1 MPEQHRACRPGADDY
16 QKKDGEEDSMF
27 KKSRP
32 LQSKSEIILR
42 NIVVVAMVIFFTV
55 FLIVPIAIAFAGSFH
70 DWNPLSGT
78 YDFLGVQNYIDVFT
92 SGLFWNSMLN
102 TLIFSVV
109 VIIFRV
115 GLGLAIA
122 YAIYSTL
129 VKHKSF
135 FRAVYYMPVV
145 TPMVAVAFV
154 WKFMYNPQIGT
165 INQIFGLD
173 VNWLMN
179 PKTALAAVM
188 IMTIWKDFGYAVVM
202 YMAGLYSLPA
212 DALEAAKVDGANAW
226 QTFKYITFPLLKPM
240 TMFVTITSIISY
252 IQAYVQILIMTEGG
266 PGTATYLSSY
276 IIYDEAFVKY
286 NFGYASAL
294 SFVLFVITA
303 FFTWLSFRVSGSEE

>member
-1 MPEQHRACRPGADDY
+1 
-16 QKKDGEEDSMF
+16 MF
-27 KKSRP
+27 KKSHP

-42 NIVVVAMVIFFTV
+42 NIVVVAMVLFFSV
-55 FLIVPIAIAFAGSFH
+55 FLIIPIGIAFAGSFH
-70 DWNPLSGT
+70 EWNPLSGT
-78 YDFLGVQNYIDVFT
+78 YRFLGLENYKEVIVNP
-92 SGLFWNSMLN
+92 LFWKSLWN
-102 TLIFSVV
+102 TIIFSVV

-115 GLGLAIA
+115 GLGLGIA
-122 YAIYSTL
+122 YAIYSAL
-129 VKHKSF
+129 IKYKSF
-135 FRAVYYMPVV
+135 FRSVFYMPVV

-165 INQIFGLD
+165 INQMFGLD
-173 VNWLMN
+173 INWLMN
-179 PKTALAAVM
+179 PKTALGAVI

-226 QTFKYITFPLLKPM
+226 QNFRYITLPLLKSM
-240 TMFVTITSIISY
+240 TLFVVITSIISY

-294 SFVLFVITA
+294 SFVLFIITA
-303 FFTWLSFRVSGSEE
+303 VFTWLSFRVSGSEG

>member
-1 MPEQHRACRPGADDY
+1 
-16 QKKDGEEDSMF
+16 MF
-27 KKSRP
+27 KKLHP

-42 NIVVVAMVIFFTV
+42 NIVVVAMVLFFSV
-55 FLIVPIAIAFAGSFH
+55 FLIIPIGIAFAGSFH
-70 DWNPLSGT
+70 EWNPLSGT
-78 YDFLGVQNYIDVFT
+78 YRFLGLENYKEVIVNP
-92 SGLFWNSMLN
+92 LFWKSLWN
-102 TLIFSVV
+102 TIIFSVV

-115 GLGLAIA
+115 GLGLGIA
-122 YAIYSTL
+122 YAIYSAL
-129 VKHKSF
+129 IKYKSF
-135 FRAVYYMPVV
+135 FRSVFYMPVV

-165 INQIFGLD
+165 INQMFGLD
-173 VNWLMN
+173 INWLMN
-179 PKTALAAVM
+179 PKTALGAVI

-226 QTFKYITFPLLKPM
+226 QNFWYITLPLLKSM
-240 TMFVTITSIISY
+240 TLFVVITSIISY

-294 SFVLFVITA
+294 SFVLFIITA
-303 FFTWLSFRVSGSEE
+303 VFTWLSFRVSGSEG

>member
-1 MPEQHRACRPGADDY
+1 M
-16 QKKDGEEDSMF
+16 
-27 KKSRP
+27 
-32 LQSKSEIILR
+32 QSKSEIILR
-42 NIVVVAMVIFFTV
+42 NIVVIAMIAFFSI
-55 FLIVPIAIAFAGSFH
+55 FLIVPIGIAFAGSFH
-70 DWNPLSGT
+70 EWNPLSGT
-78 YDFLGVQNYIDVFT
+78 YNFLGLENYKEVFT
-92 SGLFWNSMLN
+92 SSLFGKSMLN

-115 GLGLAIA
+115 GLGLGIA
-122 YAIYSTL
+122 YAIYSPL

-135 FRAVYYMPVV
+135 FRAIYYMPVV

-179 PKTALAAVM
+179 PKIALLAVI

-202 YMAGLYSLPA
+202 YMAGLYSLPS
-212 DALEAAKVDGANAW
+212 DALEAAKVAGANGW
-226 QTFKYITFPLLKPM
+226 QTFRYITLPLLKPM
-240 TMFVTITSIISY
+240 TLFVVITSIISY

-266 PGTATYLSSY
+266 PGTATYLASY

-303 FFTWLSFRVSGSEE
+303 VFSWLSFRVSGSEE

>member
-1 MPEQHRACRPGADDY
+1 
-16 QKKDGEEDSMF
+16 MF
-27 KKSRP
+27 KKTHP

-42 NIVVVAMVIFFTV
+42 NIVVTVMVIYFTI
-55 FLIVPIAIAFAGSFH
+55 FLVVPIGIAFAGSFH
-70 DWNPLSGT
+70 EWNPLSGT
-78 YDFLGVQNYIDVFT
+78 YNFLGLANYIEVFT
-92 SGLFWNSMLN
+92 SGLFGKSMLN

-109 VIIFRV
+109 VIFFRV

-173 VNWLMN
+173 VNWLMD
-179 PKTALAAVM
+179 PKTALLAVM

-212 DALEAAKVDGANAW
+212 DALEAAKVDGASAW
-226 QTFKYITFPLLKPM
+226 QTFRYVTLPLLKPM
-240 TMFVTITSIISY
+240 TLFVVITSIISY

-266 PGTATYLSSY
+266 PGTATYLASY

-303 FFTWLSFRVSGSEE
+303 VFTWLSFRVSGTEE

>member
-1 MPEQHRACRPGADDY
+1 
-16 QKKDGEEDSMF
+16 MF
-27 KKSRP
+27 KKSHS
-32 LQSKSEIILR
+32 LQSRSEIILR
-42 NIVVVAMVIFFTV
+42 NIVVMVMSIYFII
-55 FLIVPIAIAFAGSFH
+55 FLIVPIIIAFAGSFH

-78 YDFLGVQNYIDVFT
+78 YDFLGLDNYIEVFT
-92 SGLFWNSMLN
+92 SGLFGTSMLN

-109 VIIFRV
+109 VIVFRV
-115 GLGLAIA
+115 GLGLGIA

-129 VKHKSF
+129 VKHTSI
-135 FRAVYYMPVV
+135 FRAIYYMPVV

-188 IMTIWKDFGYAVVM
+188 VMTIWKDFGYAVVM

-212 DALEAAKVDGANAW
+212 DALEAAKVDGASAW
-226 QTFKYITFPLLKPM
+226 QTFRYITFPLLKPM
-240 TMFVTITSIISY
+240 TLFVVITSIISY

-266 PGTATYLSSY
+266 PGTTTYLASY

-303 FFTWLSFRVSGSEE
+303 VFTWLSFRVSGSDE

>member
-1 MPEQHRACRPGADDY
+1 
-16 QKKDGEEDSMF
+16 MF
-27 KKSRP
+27 KKTHP

-42 NIVVVAMVIFFTV
+42 NIVVTVMVIYFTI
-55 FLIVPIAIAFAGSFH
+55 FLVVPIGIAFAGSFH
-70 DWNPLSGT
+70 EWNPLSGT
-78 YDFLGVQNYIDVFT
+78 YNFLGLANYIEVFT
-92 SGLFWNSMLN
+92 SGLFGKSMLN

-109 VIIFRV
+109 VIFFRV

-173 VNWLMN
+173 VNWLMS
-179 PKTALAAVM
+179 PKTALLAVM

-212 DALEAAKVDGANAW
+212 DALEAAKVDGASAW
-226 QTFKYITFPLLKPM
+226 QTFRYITLPLLKPM
-240 TMFVTITSIISY
+240 TLFVVITSIISY

-266 PGTATYLSSY
+266 PGTATYLASY

-303 FFTWLSFRVSGSEE
+303 VFTWLSFRVSGTEE

>member
-1 MPEQHRACRPGADDY
+1 
-16 QKKDGEEDSMF
+16 MF
-27 KKSRP
+27 KKTHP

-42 NIVVVAMVIFFTV
+42 NIVVTVMVIYFTI
-55 FLIVPIAIAFAGSFH
+55 FLVVPIGIAFAGSFH
-70 DWNPLSGT
+70 EWNPLSGT
-78 YDFLGVQNYIDVFT
+78 YNFLGLANYIEVFT
-92 SGLFWNSMLN
+92 SGLFGKSILN

-109 VIIFRV
+109 VIFFRV

-173 VNWLMN
+173 VNWLMD
-179 PKTALAAVM
+179 PKTALLAVM

-212 DALEAAKVDGANAW
+212 DALEAAKVDGASAW
-226 QTFKYITFPLLKPM
+226 QTFRYITLPLLKPM
-240 TMFVTITSIISY
+240 TLFVVITSIISY

-266 PGTATYLSSY
+266 PGTATYLASY

-303 FFTWLSFRVSGSEE
+303 VFTWLSFRVSGTEE